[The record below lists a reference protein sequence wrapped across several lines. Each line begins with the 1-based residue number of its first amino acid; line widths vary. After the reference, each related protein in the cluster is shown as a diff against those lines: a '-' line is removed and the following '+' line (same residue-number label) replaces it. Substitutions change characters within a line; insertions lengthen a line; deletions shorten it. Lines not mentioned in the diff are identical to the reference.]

1 LKNTF
6 CLWKPIKI
14 KQVEKINREDTKVWY
29 QTEKQRK
36 SQQTGELLKNS
47 TLNGIIRTLKLFS
60 KYLEET
66 SQGILTIDIP
76 YEAKDTAERE
86 ILTREEIK
94 AIYNATDES
103 ILGLRDRAILSIYYG
118 CGLRSKEGQFL
129 ELSDILLERKLIY
142 VRKGKQYK
150 ERYVP
155 FMPNQ
160 MTDFKLY
167 LKECRPQLINER
179 NENNWFLLNN
189 KGNQTKAS
197 FLLEKIKKLTKE
209 AGIKKDIGL
218 HTLRHSIA
226 THLLQSGMKLESIS
240 QFLGHK
246 NIQSTQRYTH
256 VANKDEGI

>member
-1 LKNTF
+1 MEAN
-6 CLWKPIKI
+6 KI

-103 ILGLRDRAILSIYYG
+103 ILGLRDRAILSIL
-118 CGLRSKEGQFL
+118 LRLWSQ
-129 ELSDILLERKLIY
+129 
-142 VRKGKQYK
+142 KQ
-150 ERYVP
+150 RRTV
-155 FMPNQ
+155 F
-160 MTDFKLY
+160 
-167 LKECRPQLINER
+167 
-179 NENNWFLLNN
+179 
-189 KGNQTKAS
+189 
-197 FLLEKIKKLTKE
+197 
-209 AGIKKDIGL
+209 
-218 HTLRHSIA
+218 
-226 THLLQSGMKLESIS
+226 
-240 QFLGHK
+240 
-246 NIQSTQRYTH
+246 
-256 VANKDEGI
+256 

>member
-1 LKNTF
+1 MNVEFTRLTEGFREWLHIVGYSEDTVKSQPRVIEKYFLFMEAN
-6 CLWKPIKI
+6 KI

-197 FLLEKIKKLTKE
+197 FYLKNKE
-209 AGIKKDIGL
+209 A
-218 HTLRHSIA
+218 H
-226 THLLQSGMKLESIS
+226 
-240 QFLGHK
+240 
-246 NIQSTQRYTH
+246 QRSR
-256 VANKDEGI
+256 N